1 MSKITFDAG
10 DNQVASL
17 HFEVSHRRDLVS
29 KVTDQMTAAVAGDRD
44 GFAAYDEWYLS
55 ALQDGVFRRVFVVEY
70 REWSRHVE
78 DLIRDQ
84 LSRNGLDSGAWD
96 DIRAARGEGGFIGKV
111 KRALDD
117 LLGARLPDDL
127 WAALEE
133 LRAVAETISQGTRE
147 ARDSLRERYP
157 DYFTGLDAFGDGDET
172 ARLTLTQEHAQMA
185 FRTVE
190 RFWHPEAGLP
200 YGEDSGKTSASG

>member
-1 MSKITFDAG
+1 MSKITFDVG
-10 DNQVASL
+10 ENQAASL
-17 HFEVSHRRDLVS
+17 HDEVKHRRGLVS
-29 KVTDQMTAAVAGDRD
+29 KVTEQMTAAVGGDRD

-96 DIRAARGEGGFIGKV
+96 EIRAARGEGGFIGKV
-111 KRALDD
+111 RRALDE
-117 LLGARLPDDL
+117 LLEARLPENV
-127 WAALEE
+127 WQALEE

-147 ARDSLRERYP
+147 ARESLRERYP
-157 DYFTGLDAFGDGDET
+157 AYFSSLDAFGDGDET
-172 ARLTLTQEHAQMA
+172 ARLTLTQEHAEMA
-185 FRTVE
+185 FKTVE
-190 RFWHPEAGLP
+190 RFWDPQAGLS
-200 YGEDSGKTSASG
+200 YSEESGKNSASG